1 MLVAHSVMEQRYEA
15 VMAVLR
21 DGEPVTEVAARFGVS
36 HQVFSVGA
44 NLAGKLVTV
53 HIEDDLLHVWAEGAR
68 IRTVL
73 RTSRGEVRKK
83 RARSD

>member
-1 MLVAHSVMEQRYEA
+1 VFFERSVIEQRFEA

-21 DGEPVTEVAARFGVS
+21 DGEPVVEVAARYEVS
-36 HQVFSVGA
+36 RQSVHTWIARYQNGG
-44 NLAGKLVTV
+44 LGGQ
-53 HIEDDLLHVWAEGAR
+53 GAR

-83 RARSD
+83 KARRD